1 MNERNRRLNLGR
13 STRDAFFRFAVV
25 NAALVN
31 AEAGHGGAVSIGRRP
46 EEFVGELAALLYPDD
61 RGPGG
66 GGGAVPVAVTV
77 VRGAVAARVR
87 SLLLS
92 AVADYRRWK
101 ISTLESDEAALRGCI
116 AGLVNLMNAFPL
128 EDAAPETDMLRT
140 AVNTSLS
147 KRDKQ
152 EMFSLVSGLASVPL
166 ASGEAVATT
175 VSHGEHVLAASAGR
189 VQLMDLLT

>member
-1 MNERNRRLNLGR
+1 
-13 STRDAFFRFAVV
+13 
-25 NAALVN
+25 
-31 AEAGHGGAVSIGRRP
+31 
-46 EEFVGELAALLYPDD
+46 
-61 RGPGG
+61 
-66 GGGAVPVAVTV
+66 V

-101 ISTLESDEAALRGCI
+101 MSSLESDEAALRGCI

-147 KRDKQ
+147 PRDKQ

-175 VSHGEHVLAASAGR
+175 ASHGEHVLAASAGR